1 MSGRCKASQSN
12 VSTPSSGWCTDLRLL
27 RRSAGRASSH
37 SATNRS
43 LARTSVS
50 SRRSPG
56 SSGYLADTARKL
68 ATASIAHGQVYKCAD
83 GNGKTSYSD
92 APCDSGSKVLKLPND
107 ANGKATDANMC
118 AQLLDERRRLA
129 AEADRNA
136 KRGQA
141 ERTDSAKRRQA
152 LTRQYEARCIGINRS
167 GPGPK

>member
-1 MSGRCKASQSN
+1 LKER
-12 VSTPSSGWCTDLRLL
+12 LRLANAL
-27 RRSAGRASSH
+27 RRGGLQMAA
-37 SATNRS
+37 AF
-43 LARTSVS
+43 VIF
-50 SRRSPG
+50 
-56 SSGYLADTARKL
+56 

-152 LTRQYEARCIGINRS
+152 LTRQYEARCIGIARS